1 VKTMKVDLK
10 TYGTETPGNGKTD
23 RTRATSAQSEQ
34 GNETIAHDQTRF
46 LFDQTRLRALATQV
60 LAQPEVR
67 QQKVD
72 LLRQSL
78 GKGEYAVSDNQIADA
93 IIADLTSGS
102 AGQLTG

>member
-1 VKTMKVDLK
+1 MRVDLK
-10 TYGTETPGNGKTD
+10 TYGTESPDTGKTD
-23 RTRATSAQSEQ
+23 RARAAPAPNEQ
-34 GNETIAHDQTRF
+34 GSETVAHDQTRF
-46 LFDQTRLRALATQV
+46 SFDQTRLRALASEA

-67 QQKVD
+67 QQRVD

-78 GKGEYAVSDNQIADA
+78 GKGEYAVSDHQIASA

>member
-1 VKTMKVDLK
+1 MRVDPK
-10 TYGTETPGNGKTD
+10 TYGTELVDNSKTD
-23 RTRATSAQSEQ
+23 RTRATPKSGEREA
-34 GNETIAHDQTRF
+34 NIAEPDQTRF
-46 LFDQTRLRALATQV
+46 SFDQTRLRALETQV

-78 GKGEYAVSDNQIADA
+78 GKGEYSVSDGQVADA

-102 AGQLTG
+102 ASQLTG

>member
-1 VKTMKVDLK
+1 MKTMRVDLT
-10 TYGTETPGNGKTD
+10 TYGTESTGNSKTGHTHATP
-23 RTRATSAQSEQ
+23 APSEH
-34 GNETIAHDQTRF
+34 GNETVAHDQTSF
-46 LFDQTRLRALATQV
+46 SFNQTRVRALATQV

-67 QQKVD
+67 QQRVD

-78 GKGEYAVSDNQIADA
+78 GKGEYSVNDSQIADA